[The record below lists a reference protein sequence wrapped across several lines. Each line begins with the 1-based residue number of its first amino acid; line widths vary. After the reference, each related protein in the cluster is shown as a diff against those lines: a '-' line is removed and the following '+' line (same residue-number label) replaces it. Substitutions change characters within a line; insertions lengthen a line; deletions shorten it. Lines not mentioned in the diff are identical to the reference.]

1 MTQLYEEIEEQE
13 LSGIEQDLYFQV
25 TGFIEMVTDYPEDLT
40 DYLNAN
46 PDWRDAIVEYVKS
59 NL

>member
-1 MTQLYEEIEEQE
+1 MTQLYEEIEEEE
-13 LSGIEQDLYFQV
+13 LSGLEKDLYFQV
-25 TGFIEMVTDYPEDLT
+25 TGFIEMVTDHPEDLT
-40 DYLNAN
+40 DYLESN

>member
-1 MTQLYEEIEEQE
+1 MTQLFEEIEEDE
-13 LSGIEQDLYFQV
+13 LSGLEQDLYSQV
-25 TGFIEMVTDYPEDLT
+25 TGFVEAITDYSEELT

-46 PDWRDAIVEYVKS
+46 PDWRDAIVEYVKN

>member
-13 LSGIEQDLYFQV
+13 LSGIEQGLYFQV

>member
-1 MTQLYEEIEEQE
+1 MIQLYEEIEEQE